1 MTKIEDKLKETFEN
15 WVEWKLYKILYIT
28 ILVPFLIE
36 EAKKWIFQDFFISV
50 IFFVTAIIL
59 LLPIVFKI
67 LNILRIVEEFE

>member
-1 MTKIEDKLKETFEN
+1 MTKIEDKVKETFEN
-15 WVEWKLYKILYIT
+15 WVEWKLYKVLYIA

-36 EAKKWIFQDFFISV
+36 EAKKWIFQDFFISI
-50 IFFVTAIIL
+50 IFFATAIIL